1 METLID
7 ETARMRVGKNRYF
20 YLLTPLIL
28 LGLSGCSLFKGST
41 DALTRVEYAE
51 SETRFIVCKNLTTA
65 FTCGGS
71 LCNNG
76 NTVYTLTMRDSV
88 WKEFE
93 SALLKDRSTAPIAT
107 LVENKAKSDSLLV
120 NATLTY
126 EVGDSEYQ
134 GSAENYDAF
143 GVRLSQYFDE
153 VISQRAYSSTSDDFS
168 ILEPENLCNTNN
180 ER

>member
-1 METLID
+1 
-7 ETARMRVGKNRYF
+7 MRVGKNRYF

-93 SALLKDRSTAPIAT
+93 SALLKDR
-107 LVENKAKSDSLLV
+107 
-120 NATLTY
+120 
-126 EVGDSEYQ
+126 
-134 GSAENYDAF
+134 
-143 GVRLSQYFDE
+143 
-153 VISQRAYSSTSDDFS
+153 
-168 ILEPENLCNTNN
+168 
-180 ER
+180 